1 MSSGYKELGNK
12 GGPAKT
18 TKAERDRWKKEMKRK
33 EEETGFGVFR
43 RNHTKSAMDFSQ
55 EQVFEALIEGA
66 SNVAKAA
73 QILDCGRPELSDR
86 IKTEPELMEY
96 QKEAKQCY
104 DDMVDL
110 RLKAIIAD
118 PDHKSHLQAVQ
129 TYLRAQ
135 VEGYEAKQEVTGKD
149 GVPIGVIVAP
159 VRALNAEEWAKQNE
173 AS

>member
-1 MSSGYKELGNK
+1 MALKNLETT
-12 GGPAKT
+12 ATKT
-18 TKAERDRWKKEMKRK
+18 SKTERVRWRAEMKRK
-33 EEETGFGVFR
+33 EEETELGIFR
-43 RNHTKSAMDFSQ
+43 RTHSKSAMDFTQ

-73 QILDCGRPELSDR
+73 QILDCGRPELADR

-118 PDHKSHLQAVQ
+118 PEHKSHLQAVQ

-135 VEGYEAKQEVTGKD
+135 VTGYESKQEITGKD
-149 GVPIGVIVAP
+149 GVEIGVIVAP
-159 VRALNAEEWAKQNE
+159 IRALNAEEWAKQNE